1 MQEVRGIADGGIFGP
16 HFWAALLGRTS
27 GPHFWAALLG
37 RTSEPALVKEELSIK
52 QNMV

>member
-16 HFWAALLGRTS
+16 HFWAALLS
-27 GPHFWAALLG
+27 